1 MHPGAEWVLQP
12 VRDGEWWNVAES
24 NAALSA
30 TAIHSKP
37 ARRRPKGC
45 AGGGKTRGF
54 FDEGPEGAP
63 ARAAAEGNLPL
74 VMPQGNLV
82 QVLGREVRRQG
93 N

>member
-1 MHPGAEWVLQP
+1 MV
-12 VRDGEWWNVAES
+12 ES

-30 TAIHSKP
+30 TAIHRKP
-37 ARRRPKGC
+37 ACRHPKGC
-45 AGGGKTRGF
+45 AGGGKARGF
-54 FDEGPEGAP
+54 FDWGPEGAP
-63 ARAAAEGNLPL
+63 VRSAAEGNPPL